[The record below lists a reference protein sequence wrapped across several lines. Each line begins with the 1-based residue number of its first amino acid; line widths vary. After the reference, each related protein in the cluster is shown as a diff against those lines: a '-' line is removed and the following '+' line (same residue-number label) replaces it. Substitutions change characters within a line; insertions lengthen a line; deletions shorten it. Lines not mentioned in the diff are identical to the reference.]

1 MSTGVVAYL
10 RSKNIPITTKLL
22 TMIEKNQDEA
32 IKQISKKY
40 GDSASEIINF
50 SENNVQYKEG
60 DNGIN
65 QDGFVHSQSSNQ
77 QQYANVS
84 TSFATENNEEK
95 SKKEAKQAGEVAQQN
110 YENFGQVVSKDEI
123 SYSDFIDYWLEN
135 DCAIDLKPVTVSK
148 YENMSNLLLKPN
160 LHFLS

>member
-50 SENNVQYKEG
+50 SEKKFNTKK
-60 DNGIN
+60 
-65 QDGFVHSQSSNQ
+65 
-77 QQYANVS
+77 
-84 TSFATENNEEK
+84 AT
-95 SKKEAKQAGEVAQQN
+95 
-110 YENFGQVVSKDEI
+110 
-123 SYSDFIDYWLEN
+123 
-135 DCAIDLKPVTVSK
+135 TV
-148 YENMSNLLLKPN
+148 
-160 LHFLS
+160 